1 MTVFILVGAS
11 SDDDGNFGGEVRG
24 IFKTREEARAALK
37 KIHDETLE
45 DFMDPDDCCSANYDY
60 FDISENDDIVVRT
73 QVRIVEKEI

>member
-1 MTVFILVGAS
+1 MAVFILVGAY

-24 IFKTREEARAALK
+24 IFKTREEARVALK

-45 DFMDPDDCCSANYDY
+45 DFMDPDDCCSDNYDY